1 MILGYLVIALFFLAI
16 LHFIIDGILAPTEH
30 MIARQKLLSI
40 AVELKNYQ
48 GRTKESKDVCTHLYD
63 STNALV
69 ANIPRYTIWN
79 MSRFRHFLRNDS
91 KLRQKIGEK
100 STWIR
105 ENSDDFLVGK
115 RKDISKEADRILAW
129 NSMSWALLVIP
140 VFFTLAFI
148 KKIQKLIDSSVLVA
162 QKRNQFKSDNGIAV

>member
-1 MILGYLVIALFFLAI
+1 ALFFLAI

-79 MSRFRHFLRNDS
+79 MSRFRRFLNNDS
-91 KLRQKIGEK
+91 KLRQKVGEK
-100 STWIR
+100 T
-105 ENSDDFLVGK
+105 
-115 RKDISKEADRILAW
+115 
-129 NSMSWALLVIP
+129 
-140 VFFTLAFI
+140 
-148 KKIQKLIDSSVLVA
+148 
-162 QKRNQFKSDNGIAV
+162 